1 MIKAKFLALAFL
13 FSCAFSIPS
22 FADTYSITFTADPG
36 STGGS
41 IAATTSAFT
50 TGPITIDWG
59 NAVFTLSAAD
69 LSEMLS
75 DCAPLTATP
84 TACATYDASDAGI
97 FQPKINVEPLFDV
110 SDDGGAKS
118 SFTLAAS
125 AADSNCMINGCFSS
139 GVISLADQTP
149 VPAPEPNTSIMLFGG
164 LLGLS
169 LLAGGKRMP
178 RNRGGSGA

>member
-1 MIKAKFLALAFL
+1 VLALL
-13 FSCAFSIPS
+13 ISCVFSVPS

-36 STGGS
+36 STGGN
-41 IAATTSAFT
+41 IAATTTSFT

-59 NAVFTLSAAD
+59 NAVFTLSAAE
-69 LSEMLS
+69 LSEMLG
-75 DCAPLTATP
+75 DCAPISATP
-84 TACATYDASDAGI
+84 TACASYDASDAGV
-97 FQPKINVEPLFDV
+97 FQPKINVEPLLDV

-125 AADSNCMINGCFSS
+125 AADSSCLIEGCFSS

-149 VPAPEPNTSIMLFGG
+149 VNAPEPNVSTMLLAG

-169 LLAGGKRMP
+169 LLAGVKRTAGSLGA
-178 RNRGGSGA
+178 GGA